1 MEKCTFPIGGEAQTK
16 NEQAMP
22 RNIQY
27 GCSRNHAGKTQKTT
41 ASSTQ
46 KGSQE
51 KHLGTPRN
59 STGSKAT
66 YENMFEARGLCP
78 LRMIPEIKKFRSR
91 LI

>member
-1 MEKCTFPIGGEAQTK
+1 MEKRKLSIGGEAQTK
-16 NEQAMP
+16 NEPAMP

-59 STGSKAT
+59 PTGSKAT

-78 LRMIPEIKKFRSR
+78 LRMIPEVKEFRSR